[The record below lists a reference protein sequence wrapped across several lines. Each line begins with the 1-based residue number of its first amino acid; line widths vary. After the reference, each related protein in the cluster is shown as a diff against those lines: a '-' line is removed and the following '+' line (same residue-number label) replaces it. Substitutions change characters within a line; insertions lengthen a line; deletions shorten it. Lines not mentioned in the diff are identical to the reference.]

1 MTHSPRVLFLV
12 LPSPIHLHH
21 TQPKLPKLQLLQ
33 YSNPPRHGARIVTTI
48 LSDPRLTNDFI
59 DQCKGMADRIN
70 DMRISLRSKLEE
82 SGSNR
87 NWEHITKQI
96 GMFAYSGM
104 SKEEVL
110 HMKEKHHIYCT
121 ADGRIS
127 MAGVTS
133 GNVDYIAN
141 AIHDVTK

>member
-1 MTHSPRVLFLV
+1 
-12 LPSPIHLHH
+12 
-21 TQPKLPKLQLLQ
+21 
-33 YSNPPRHGARIVTTI
+33 
-48 LSDPRLTNDFI
+48 LTNDFI

-70 DMRISLRSKLEE
+70 DMRISLRSKLEA

-87 NWEHITKQI
+87 SWEHVTKQI

-104 SKEEVL
+104 SKEEVVAL
-110 HMKEKHHIYCT
+110 KEKHHIYCT

-133 GNVDYIAN
+133 GNVDYIADS
-141 AIHDVTK
+141 IYDVTK